1 MNIVFK
7 TNQSTYKTVLL
18 INFDC
23 DKCYLKINQLTISPL
38 FFYFFKLQYNIGK
51 LFALFKALFLF
62 KPTDDMVLKPYYYE
76 KIYFILS

>member
-1 MNIVFK
+1 M
-7 TNQSTYKTVLL
+7 
-18 INFDC
+18 
-23 DKCYLKINQLTISPL
+23 
-38 FFYFFKLQYNIGK
+38 GK